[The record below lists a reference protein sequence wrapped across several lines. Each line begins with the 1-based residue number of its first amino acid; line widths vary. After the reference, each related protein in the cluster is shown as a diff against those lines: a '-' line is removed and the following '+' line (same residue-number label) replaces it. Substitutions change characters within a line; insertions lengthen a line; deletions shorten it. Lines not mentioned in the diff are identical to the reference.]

1 MSAIRICRSAN
12 RMGEAMSLLL
22 SLPPLLHGAWRL
34 RGFVQDDALIYL
46 RVADVFLRYGNL
58 GYNPGEN
65 VEAFTGFLWQW
76 LSIGAS
82 AVGWKPVEILKM
94 TGLLLALGTQVFLF
108 RLALRLLGNT
118 LWALA
123 VTVLFAFYPPRILWF
138 TSGLETE
145 LFLFSVVWG
154 AAGFIQALDKP
165 DNRTFRRVSPAFA
178 LMVLARPEAP
188 LLMTAAFAA
197 LMAEGRLRRLSFMVN
212 LLLLPTLVYGTLLLF
227 RLNYFGL
234 PFPNTFYAKQAG
246 GIWLMKRG
254 YYAVKGFGQKNF
266 NIFYSVFA
274 LMGWVTLW
282 RELRE
287 RGVAVFM
294 ALWAG
299 AFALHFVKSG
309 GDLMPEERL
318 LLPMMPG
325 VFVSAAVFVKSM
337 TEFFSTLV
345 VEVARRPATAILL
358 PGVLTVSGVAGA
370 RHYVLKVR
378 TEFAGHNE
386 VIAALEAC
394 HGDAGRIMNSRAK
407 PGDKAVV
414 TDAGMTA
421 WVAPSVRFMDFLG
434 LGDTT
439 ASMIFY
445 RNNFNPW
452 AYEYCFWYPACDK
465 AKKQTETDFIQYFI
479 RENPRWVVCNIIPG
493 EGTSQ
498 QTLLR
503 EYIHHPP
510 DSLRPEIAEVIIMWR
525 YFGVWTNDSIR
536 NQYKPVKVYEYNPN
550 YFLMLVERRF

>member
-1 MSAIRICRSAN
+1 MNVANLSKTPSRSRDVA
-12 RMGEAMSLLL
+12 ALLL

-46 RVADVFLRYGNL
+46 RVADVFVRHGNL
-58 GYNPGEN
+58 GYNAGEN

-76 LSIGAS
+76 LSIGAVLLGGS
-82 AVGWKPVEILKM
+82 PVNTLKLI
-94 TGLLLALGTQVFLF
+94 GLILALGTQVFLF
-108 RLALRLLGNT
+108 RLAFRLLGNA

-123 VTVLFAFYPPRILWF
+123 VTLIFAFYPPRILWF

-154 AAGFIQALDKP
+154 AACFLEALDNP
-165 DNRTFRRVSPAFA
+165 DNNTFLRTSVAFA

-188 LLMTAAFAA
+188 ILMGAAFCG
-197 LMAEGRLRRLSFMVN
+197 LMAEPRLRRLSYVVN
-212 LLLLPTLVYGTLLLF
+212 LLLIPTLVYTALLVF
-227 RLNYFGL
+227 RMNYFGL
-234 PFPNTFYAKQAG
+234 PFPNTFYAKEAG

-282 RELRE
+282 REARE
-287 RGVAVFM
+287 RGAAVFL
-294 ALWAG
+294 ALWSG
-299 AFALHFVKSG
+299 AFGLHFVKSG

-337 TEFFSTLV
+337 TEFFSALLV
-345 VEVARRPATAILL
+345 EWSRKSMSSWLIPGILIAMSA
-358 PGVLTVSGVAGA
+358 VIAGQYI
-370 RHYVLKVR
+370 RKVR
-378 TEFAGHNE
+378 TDFAGHNE

-394 HGDAGRIMNSRAK
+394 HGDAGRIMDAQAL

-414 TDAGMTA
+414 TDAGMTS
-421 WVAPSVRFMDFLG
+421 WVAPRVHFMDFLG

-439 ASMIFY
+439 ASMILY

-452 AYEYCFWYPACDK
+452 AYEYCFWYPACDV
-465 AKKQTETDFIQYFI
+465 AKRQTEADFVRYFI

-493 EGTSQ
+493 EGTPQ
-498 QTLLR
+498 QNLLR
-503 EYIHHPP
+503 AYIHHPP
-510 DSLRPEIAEVIIMWR
+510 DSIRPEIAEVIIMWR
-525 YFGVWTNDSIR
+525 YFGVWANDSIR
-536 NQYKPVKVYEYNPN
+536 NSYKPVKVYEYNPN
-550 YFLMLVERRF
+550 YFLMLVERRR

>member
-1 MSAIRICRSAN
+1 MWDVAA
-12 RMGEAMSLLL
+12 LLL

-46 RVADVFLRYGNL
+46 RVADVFLRHGNL

-76 LSIGAS
+76 LTIAALWLGGS
-82 AVGWKPVEILKM
+82 PVSSLKLF
-94 TGLLLALGTQVFLF
+94 GLLLALGTQVFLF
-108 RLALRLLGNT
+108 HLALRLLGNK
-118 LWALA
+118 LWAL
-123 VTVLFAFYPPRILWF
+123 VFTILFAFYPPRILWF

-145 LFLFSVVWG
+145 LFVFSVVWG
-154 AAGFIQALDKP
+154 AAGFLEVIHHP
-165 DNRTFRRVSPAFA
+165 NNRSFRRISPAFA

-188 LLMTAAFAA
+188 ILMGAAFCA
-197 LMAEGRLRRLSFMVN
+197 LMAEPRLRRLSYIVN
-212 LLLLPTLVYGTLLLF
+212 LLLIPTLVYVALLVF

-234 PFPNTFYAKQAG
+234 PFPNTFYAKEAG

-266 NIFYSVFA
+266 NMFFSVFA

-282 RELRE
+282 REARE
-287 RGVAVFM
+287 RGASVFL
-294 ALWAG
+294 ASWAG
-299 AFALHFVKSG
+299 AFGLHFVKSG

-325 VFVSAAVFVKSM
+325 VFVSAAVFVKSI
-337 TEFFSTLV
+337 TEFFSTLL
-345 VEVARRPATAILL
+345 VEWTRKSLTSGLIPGILIAL
-358 PGVLTVSGVAGA
+358 SAGIA
-370 RHYVLKVR
+370 SQYFRKVR
-378 TEFAGHNE
+378 TDFAGHNE

-394 HGDAGRIMNSRAK
+394 HADAGRIMDARAV

-421 WVAPSVRFMDFLG
+421 WVAPHVRFIDFLG

-452 AYEYCFWYPACDK
+452 AYEYCFWYPACDT
-465 AKKQTETDFIQYFI
+465 AKKKTEADFVRYFI

-493 EGTSQ
+493 EGTPTQ
-498 QTLLR
+498 ALLR

-510 DSLRPEIAEVIIMWR
+510 DSIRPEIADVIIMWR
-525 YFGVWTNDSIR
+525 YFGVWFNDSIR
-536 NQYKPVKVYEYNPN
+536 KSFKPVKVYEYNPN
-550 YFLMLVERRF
+550 YFLMLVERRH